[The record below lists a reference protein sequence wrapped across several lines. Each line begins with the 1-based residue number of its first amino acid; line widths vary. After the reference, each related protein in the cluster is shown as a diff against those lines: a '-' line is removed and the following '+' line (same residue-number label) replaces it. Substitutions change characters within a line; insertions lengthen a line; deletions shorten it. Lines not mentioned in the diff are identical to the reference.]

1 MNCANHVDVPAV
13 AYCRTC
19 GKPLCSV
26 CSRDVRGVIY
36 CEECLASHLSGVVP
50 PVGATAVPP
59 GTDPSL
65 PSPTLAA
72 ILGVIPGVGAMYNG
86 EFAKGFVHVLI
97 FATLI
102 WMSDHVSG
110 VFGVGIAAFV
120 IYMPLEAYKTAKA
133 RQLGL
138 PAPDPLG
145 FNTWFGPGPA
155 NRTSGYGT
163 PGYVSSTGNVAPGAA
178 ANVAA
183 TPPPANVNPGVVPP
197 YAPVEPVAPLPPL
210 TPLAGPEDEP
220 RSRVPVGAFVLIGLG
235 VLFLLDEVGMLHFDW
250 IWRFW
255 PLILIAIGIR
265 VLMQRQ
271 ARGR

>member
-36 CEECLASHLSGVVP
+36 CEECLASHLSGVMPPSGAAAVVP
-50 PVGATAVPP
+50 GAAPP
-59 GTDPSL
+59 GNL

-72 ILGVIPGVGAMYNG
+72 ILGLIPGVGAMYNG

-102 WMSDHVSG
+102 WMTDHVSG
-110 VFGVGIAAFV
+110 LFGLGIAAFV
-120 IYMPLEAYKTAKA
+120 IYMPVEAYKTAKA
-133 RQLGL
+133 RMMGL

-145 FNTWFGPGPA
+145 FNTWFSSGSSHVHSAGSGAWGA
-155 NRTSGYGT
+155 N
-163 PGYVSSTGNVAPGAA
+163 PVPPVAPGAA
-178 ANVAA
+178 AGVVGGV
-183 TPPPANVNPGVVPP
+183 PPQNTNPGSAPP
-197 YAPVEPVAPLPPL
+197 FVPVEPIAPQEPL
-210 TPLAGPEDEP
+210 DEP

-235 VLFLLDEVGMLHFDW
+235 VLFLLDEMGALHFDW

-271 ARGR
+271 QRGR

>member
-36 CEECLASHLSGVVP
+36 CEECLASHLSGVMP
-50 PVGATAVPP
+50 PPGSAAVPP
-59 GTDPSL
+59 ENNNL

-72 ILGVIPGVGAMYNG
+72 ILGIIPGVGAMYNG
-86 EFAKGFVHVLI
+86 EFAKGFLHVLI

-110 VFGVGIAAFV
+110 IFGLGIAAFV

-133 RQLGL
+133 RQMGL

-145 FNTWFGPGPA
+145 INNLFSSGPPPPPRASGFAAP
-155 NRTSGYGT
+155 GYG
-163 PGYVSSTGNVAPGAA
+163 STVAANAAGNAAPG
-178 ANVAA
+178 
-183 TPPPANVNPGVVPP
+183 TVNPGTMPFV
-197 YAPVEPVAPLPPL
+197 APVEPVAPL
-210 TPLAGPEDEP
+210 EP
-220 RSRVPVGAFVLIGLG
+220 VPVDDTRSRVPVGAFILIGLG
-235 VLFLLDEVGMLHFDW
+235 VLFLLGEMDMLRMDW

-255 PLILIAIGIR
+255 PLILIAIGVR

-271 ARGR
+271 QRGR